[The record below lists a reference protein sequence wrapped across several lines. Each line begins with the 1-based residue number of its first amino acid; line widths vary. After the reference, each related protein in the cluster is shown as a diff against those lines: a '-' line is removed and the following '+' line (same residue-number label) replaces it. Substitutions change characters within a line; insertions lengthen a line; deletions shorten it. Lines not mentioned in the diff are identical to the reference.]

1 MELAIKEKKENKALG
16 RAEVSCEISYG
27 KAMPSRKE
35 VREALC
41 TAIGCDP
48 QLTVVVFIKGGFG
61 TNRAHALAHVYKDKK
76 AMGVER
82 HYLLVRDSLAEKK
95 KKQAAAKAAPAKK

>member
-1 MELAIKEKKENKALG
+1 MELSIKNKRESKALG
-16 RAEVSCEISYG
+16 RTEVSCELSYE

-41 TAIGCDP
+41 AAVGADP
-48 QLTVVVFIKGGFG
+48 QLTVIESIRGGFG
-61 TNRAHALAHVYKDKK
+61 TNRAVALAHVYKDKK
-76 AMGVER
+76 AMAVER

-95 KKQAAAKAAPAKK
+95 KKQAAAKAAHAKK